1 MKAGIGRGQLAGDC
15 YYNVGI
21 LSAMQG
27 DRCRALEMF
36 ELSKPLRLGQHGE
49 GKDPIAEVLENQGMT
64 YAERND
70 YFTAYESFDQALK
83 IRLNNHE
90 TSAKQCLD
98 VVRLISDLYDKI
110 CLELTEQ
117 EEGRKQY
124 TLQSLKS
131 RIESSQLYMR
141 LLKLSKEVKKED
153 EKQVEG
159 KKNLKKKLTK
169 EEEIKTE
176 EVSQE

>member
-1 MKAGIGRGQLAGDC
+1 VFGKNSIELSNCYFLLGCYFAEEGYFKKAIACFMKAGIGRGQLAGDC

-70 YFTAYESFDQALK
+70 YFTAYESFD
-83 IRLNNHE
+83 
-90 TSAKQCLD
+90 
-98 VVRLISDLYDKI
+98 
-110 CLELTEQ
+110 
-117 EEGRKQY
+117 
-124 TLQSLKS
+124 
-131 RIESSQLYMR
+131 
-141 LLKLSKEVKKED
+141 
-153 EKQVEG
+153 
-159 KKNLKKKLTK
+159 
-169 EEEIKTE
+169 
-176 EVSQE
+176 